1 MEKNPSGK
9 IPKAGAMA
17 RLTEAAKERFPNAE
31 PANVAEA
38 LYPAFDPENKGE
50 IDFVAAARGLAVLFC
65 ARIEIRAQLFFSIV
79 DESGDGKIN
88 KAEMKKFLV
97 FINET
102 QGLGLPD
109 KEVDALNDEIFS
121 TIGKTELTLDDV
133 RDVVAAR
140 WGA

>member
-1 MEKNPSGK
+1 
-9 IPKAGAMA
+9 
-17 RLTEAAKERFPNAE
+17 
-31 PANVAEA
+31 
-38 LYPAFDPENKGE
+38 
-50 IDFVAAARGLAVLFC
+50 
-65 ARIEIRAQLFFSIV
+65 
-79 DESGDGKIN
+79 
-88 KAEMKKFLV
+88 MKKFLV

-109 KEVDALNDEIFS
+109 KEIDALNDEIFT